1 MTQFDVYINPSK
13 STKQAYPFLLDIQNP
28 ILSDLATRIVIPLG
42 KLEYFKKESMQILTP
57 VIEHNS
63 EQLILLTPQIAS
75 VPSSILKE
83 PIGSLAH
90 LRDDILSALDFA
102 VTGFLR

>member
-28 ILSDLATRIVIPLG
+28 ILSDLATIIVIPLG

-90 LRDDILSALDFA
+90 LRDDILGALDFA
-102 VTGFLR
+102 VTGF

>member
-1 MTQFDVYINPSK
+1 MTQFDVYTNPSK
-13 STKQAYPFLLDIQNP
+13 ATKQAYPFLLDIQNP
-28 ILSDLATRIVIPLG
+28 ILSDLTTRIVIPLG

-57 VIEHNS
+57 IIEYNN

-75 VPSSILKE
+75 VPSRILKE
-83 PIGSLAH
+83 PIGSIAH

-102 VTGFLR
+102 VTGF